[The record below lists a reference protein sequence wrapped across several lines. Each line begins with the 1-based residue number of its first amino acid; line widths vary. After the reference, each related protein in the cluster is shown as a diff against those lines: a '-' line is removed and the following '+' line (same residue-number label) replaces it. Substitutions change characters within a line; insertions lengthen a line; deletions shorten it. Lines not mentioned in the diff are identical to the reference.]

1 MLRMLQFSQAW
12 RAAFEDPVFLR
23 RLGDPARAA
32 AWAASDF
39 YAPFLPVRARLSC
52 RDVLLA
58 AAPLFAAAPEP
69 EEGWPDFL
77 LNEAVSLSY
86 PNHTRPAEPVQRDLA
101 LCGLL
106 ALQLLFR
113 EERRALLFDWH
124 MDFAFL
130 SGEEL
135 ENDVHAPEYRR
146 FLAAWESSFLYEI
159 MRLSGELTP
168 YSTLQHIAGVHFIA
182 VQVGRE
188 LKAGG
193 GPLDLSLISA
203 AAAGHDI
210 GKFGCMPGERVPY
223 LHYYYTD
230 RWFED
235 HQLSGIGQIAANH
248 STWDLEMENMSA
260 ESMILIYAD
269 FRCKQQKGADGREE
283 TCLYSLDDA
292 FSVILSKLD
301 NVDSAKRRR
310 YEYVYR
316 KLHDFE
322 DYMISKGVDVTLQ
335 GLPVPPPMRKDIA
348 LLSPTETYHTF
359 RMMAVGHNLRMIHQ
373 FSQEQLFAQMLES
386 AHSEKDWTKLR
397 TYLCIFEEYFTYLSS
412 SQKMQTLR
420 FLYELLL
427 HREGDIRRQAATLMG
442 RILARFNLR
451 YKKEVPA
458 SADPD
463 KIDQTQFALWS
474 QYLNLLIYPDRK
486 LTPQQQSHIHFT
498 LKLVVSAVLEYCGK
512 GDAKGFLRGLM
523 PFYREEELE
532 DDAALALTDTLLY
545 LPLMDL
551 EQADLDTLLQFAAR
565 QLGSESLSV
574 QAAALRFF
582 CSAAETLPKD
592 SDSFRFLYSI
602 PQKFRNR
609 TVPSMQYLQS
619 YFKKE
624 LIGDSEWKQNALP
637 TADLFVDNLKTATPW
652 MIKLVNVELLA
663 AHVAEGHQDN
673 LLHVGAHFSN
683 LVKASETIVVRYA
696 AAKALLTIAPH
707 MTYDQRN
714 EIAVELSKGLEVGQY
729 EFSKYIPQ
737 CLGEFSLH
745 LRPMELDEILASMQR
760 LISHV
765 NDSVVVGALDT
776 VGVMLE
782 HYGDYPARYPEE
794 DAVYEARRRKMA
806 GILLKGM
813 ASYREA
819 VQQEAMFVFGE
830 TLFNSEVF
838 TSGEKAW
845 LYHLCGHKLLFLL
858 SENQG
863 RGLNYLY
870 CSAALYHI
878 YRFLLHHE
886 VDAGGFRFREHR
898 KIAFFPGTFDPFT
911 LSHKGI
917 VQAIRNQG
925 FEVYLAI
932 DEFSWSKKTQ
942 PSLIRRQ
949 IVSMSVA
956 DEFHVYLFPHN
967 IPVNIANPED
977 LHRLKGMFEG
987 CELYLTV
994 GSDVVRGAS
1003 AYRRAP
1009 EPDSVHSMNHI
1020 VFRRVSDLHGENGD
1034 DTDLSVIQGHVIELQ
1049 LPSQLED
1056 ISSTRI
1062 RENIDL
1068 DRDISNLI
1076 DPVVQEY
1083 IYQQRLYLREP
1094 QYKPVMEA
1102 GSLQFVPIDAPEA
1115 GILRLALDHA
1125 GLEPEQ
1131 ADAVAEAIRCRGD
1144 SVLLLRTAE
1153 HGGEI
1158 LAMAALRDVRLPELF
1173 PILQDT
1179 GKVNAVRDLASG
1191 RLLLLTGLYGRNEE
1205 ALQYL
1210 LTELFTQAMA
1220 RDCIDTLFADLDHST
1235 TELVR
1240 VTLDCQG
1247 FYRVGPYEDLRLV
1260 EMNSPVVFQQNVET
1274 AIKAPFSN
1282 DLAVLETIRK
1292 GRRRLKLAL
1301 VAMYPGKLILSI
1313 SAQLVHH
1320 RLVQKITALNGV
1332 PMTPTKPRVLGECM
1346 CVPFGKLLRGHAVPN
1361 TVTKTI
1367 HTDKVFTPDIR
1378 SHSIEAFPYYAPL
1391 EDQVRTIK
1399 SFRRPV
1405 ILVDDQ
1411 LHSGRRIR
1419 VLDPL
1424 ARKEGVEIKEVLV
1437 GILSGQGK
1445 DLMEQW
1451 NRPVDYVYFVPNLRA
1466 WYVESTL
1473 YPFIGGDTVRH
1484 EALPESGLR
1493 PSVNQI
1499 LPYTYPAYL
1508 KQCGPGPSYHFSQTC
1523 LENTLEIMVALE
1535 GSYRRSFA
1543 RNLTLS
1549 RLSEVI
1555 VLPLCPDKGSL
1566 QYVPN
1571 LPVSTYLEND
1581 LAALRRLENLFL

>member
-1 MLRMLQFSQAW
+1 MIPFQKNWQE
-12 RAAFEDPVFLR
+12 AFKN
-23 RLGDPARAA
+23 PAFIRKLHTPELAGS
-32 AWAASDF
+32 WAASDF
-39 YAPFLPVRARLSC
+39 YSVFFPVRQRLNC
-52 RDVLLA
+52 QEVLA
-58 AAPLFAAAPEP
+58 AASSLLSQAPEP
-69 EEGWPDFL
+69 DEGWPKYL
-77 LNEAVSLSY
+77 LNEAVSANY
-86 PNHTRPAEPVQRDLA
+86 PNHRRPSEPVQQDMARCA
-101 LCGLL
+101 LL
-106 ALQLLFR
+106 ALQLLLR
-113 EERRALLFDWH
+113 EEGRALPFDWH
-124 MDFAFL
+124 LDFAFL
-130 SGEEL
+130 TEEDL
-135 ENDVHAPEYRR
+135 AGDAHAPEYRR
-146 FLAAWESSFLYEI
+146 FLSAWGSSHLYEI
-159 MRLSGELTP
+159 LRLSGELTP
-168 YSTLQHIAGVHFIA
+168 YSTLPHIAGVHFVA
-182 VQVGRE
+182 TQVARE

-193 GPLDLSLISA
+193 GPLDLSLVSA

-235 HQLSGIGQIAANH
+235 QHLSGIGQIAANH
-248 STWDLEMENMSA
+248 STWDLELENMSA

-269 FRCKQQKGADGREE
+269 FRCKQQRAADGSEE
-283 TCLYSLDDA
+283 AELYSLDDA
-292 FSVILSKLD
+292 FSIILSKLD
-301 NVDSAKRRR
+301 NVDAAKRRR

-322 DYMISKGVDVTLQ
+322 SYMISKGVDVTLQ
-335 GLPVPPPMRKDIA
+335 GRQVPAQARKDIA
-348 LLSPTETYHTF
+348 LLTPAETHYTF
-359 RMMAVGHNLRMIHQ
+359 RMMAVGHNLRMIHH
-373 FSQEQLFAQMLES
+373 FSQERLFAQVLES

-412 SQKMQTLR
+412 GQKMQTLR

-451 YKKEVPA
+451 YKKEIPA
-458 SADPD
+458 SAAPD
-463 KIDQTQFALWS
+463 RLEQTQFSLWS

-486 LTPQQQSHIHFT
+486 LTPQQRSKIHFT
-498 LKLVVSAVLEYCGK
+498 LKLVLSSVLESCSA
-512 GDAKGFLRGLM
+512 GDVRNFLRGLM
-523 PFYREEELE
+523 PYYRKPELE
-532 DDAALALTDTLLY
+532 DDDAALALTDTLLY
-545 LPLMDL
+545 LPLRDL
-551 EQADLDTLLQFAAR
+551 EPDDLGAVLDFASQQLQR
-565 QLGSESLSV
+565 DSLPV
-574 QAAALRFF
+574 QTAALRFF
-582 CSAAETLPKD
+582 CGAAQELPKD
-592 SDSFRFLYSI
+592 GDAYQFLAR
-602 PQKFRNR
+602 QKFQDSQ
-609 TVPSMQYLQS
+609 VPALRYLQS
-619 YFKKE
+619 NFRK
-624 LIGDSEWKQNALP
+624 IVGGGCGPQQDALS
-637 TADLFVDNLKTATPW
+637 TADIFVDNLKTATPW
-652 MIKLVNVELLA
+652 MVKLVNVELLA

-683 LVKASETIVVRYA
+683 LVKASETVVVRYA
-696 AAKALLTIAPH
+696 AANALLTIAPF
-707 MTYDQRN
+707 MTFDQRN
-714 EIAVELSKGLEVGQY
+714 EIAVELAKGLEVGQY

-745 LRPMELDEILASMQR
+745 LRPMELDETLDSMQR
-760 LISHV
+760 LISHG
-765 NDSVVVGALDT
+765 NDSIVVGALDT

-782 HYGDYPARYPEE
+782 HYADYPARYPEP
-794 DAVYEARRRKMA
+794 ATIYNARRERMA

-830 TLFNSEVF
+830 TLFNSSVF
-838 TSGEKAW
+838 SSADKAW
-845 LYHLCGHKLLFLL
+845 LYRLCGHKLLFLL

-878 YRFLLHHE
+878 YRFLLHRE
-886 VDAGGFRFREHR
+886 VDCGGFQFGEHR

-917 VQAIRNQG
+917 VQAIRDLG

-932 DEFSWSKKTQ
+932 DEFSWSKKAQ

-967 IPVNIANPED
+967 IPVNIANPDD
-977 LHRLKGMFEG
+977 LHRLKSMFQG
-987 CELYLTV
+987 CELYLVV

-1003 AYRRAP
+1003 AYRKPPAA
-1009 EPDSVHSMNHI
+1009 DSVHTLNHI
-1020 VFRRVSDLHGENGD
+1020 VFRRVSDLHGGGSAD
-1034 DTDLSVIQGHVIELQ
+1034 DTNLAVIQGNVIELQ

-1102 GSLQFVPIDAPEA
+1102 GSLQFVPIEQPEA
-1115 GILRLALDHA
+1115 GMLRMALEQT
-1125 GLEPEQ
+1125 GLN
-1131 ADAVAEAIRCRGD
+1131 AEAAGATAASIRRRGD
-1144 SVLLLRTAE
+1144 AIMLLRTAE
-1153 HGGEI
+1153 YGGQI
-1158 LAMAALRDVRLPELF
+1158 LALASMQYVRLTELY
-1173 PILQDT
+1173 PILQNT
-1179 GKVNAVRDLASG
+1179 AQVNLVRDLASG
-1191 RLLLLTGLYGRNEE
+1191 RILLLTGLYGKNEE
-1205 ALQYL
+1205 SLQYL

-1220 RDCIDTLFADLDHST
+1220 RDCTDTLFADLDG
-1235 TELVR
+1235 ELSEIAR
-1240 VTLDCQG
+1240 ITLDCQG
-1247 FYRVGPYEDLRLV
+1247 FYQVGDEPTLRLV
-1260 EMNSPVVFQQNVET
+1260 EMNSPVVFLQNVET

-1282 DLAVLETIRK
+1282 DSSVLRVIRK
-1292 GRRRLKLAL
+1292 ARRNLKMAL

-1313 SAQLVHH
+1313 STQLVHH
-1320 RLVQKITALNGV
+1320 RLVQKITALNDV
-1332 PMTPTKPRVLGECM
+1332 PMTPTNPRILGECM

-1361 TVTKTI
+1361 TVTKTV
-1367 HTDKVFTPDIR
+1367 HTDKVFTPDTR

-1391 EDQVRTIK
+1391 EDQIRTIK

-1405 ILVDDQ
+1405 ILVDDL

-1484 EALPESGLR
+1484 RALPESGLR
-1493 PSVNQI
+1493 PSVNLI
-1499 LPYTYPAYL
+1499 LPYTYPTYL
-1508 KQCGPGPSYHFSQTC
+1508 KKCGPGPSYRFSQTC
-1523 LENTLEIMVALE
+1523 LQNTLEIMVALE
-1535 GSYRRSFA
+1535 SAYRRRFA

-1555 VLPLCPDKGSL
+1555 VLPLCPDKGNL
-1566 QYVPN
+1566 QYITN

-1581 LAALRRLENLFL
+1581 LAALKRMENLFL